1 MYRVKNRRVLNRIAD
16 KTRKAAKE
24 RNLIAVFAI
33 ALTTVLFTSVFTI
46 GGSIAAKQQ
55 EATMRQIGGSAH
67 AGYKYLT
74 REEYERVKKDK
85 KIREI
90 SCRIAVGDAV
100 NQELLKLRTEVGYY
114 EELDAKWSFCYP
126 ETGRMPVEE
135 DEIATSDLVL
145 KKLGIRCVLGAEV
158 PLEIKIGTDTVR
170 KTFTLCGYFRGD
182 SIAQSQIALVSKQ
195 YVDKAVPAPAESAME
210 TGIDAS
216 GYAGRI
222 MADFNFASGFRLRKQ
237 VEELSRRCGFP
248 ENTNVGINWAY
259 LGGQMDTGTLL
270 LALAMLAV
278 ILVSGYLIIYNIF
291 YINVYHDIRY
301 YGLLK
306 TIGTTERQLRK
317 IVRRQAYMLSA
328 FGIFIGLILG
338 ILVGKILLPVV
349 MSTLAFGGTT
359 DTEAEL
365 NVWIFAGSA
374 AFSFVTV
381 LLSCIRPCRI
391 ASRVSE
397 VEAVR
402 YTEGQNEKQV
412 KRQKK
417 TKKIKRVSLREM
429 ALQNIKRD
437 RKKVII
443 VVGSLSLALVIL
455 NSVYSLVRG
464 FDMDKFVASR
474 IVSDFSVADATLD
487 NPSVDGRA
495 VVKDGVTEEFQKE
508 LQKREGVEETGNI
521 YMEQREQ
528 SFTDESWQ
536 LFEERIFG
544 NERARKTLEWKA
556 GSEDTE
562 LIERFREAKHI
573 DGKLYGIGKMVMGK
587 LENTEGTP
595 DWEKFSSGDYVIVTG
610 FETLEEESIDFFLP
624 GEKVTITDRD
634 GKVHEYE
641 VLAAADLPY
650 SCKFRNYGMF
660 DCNYIL
666 PEDEFL
672 NLVGEQGA
680 MRTIFDVKE
689 GYEAETEEWLAD
701 YCESVNPDLCYTS
714 KSTIVKEF
722 EQLKRTYAAAGSFMT
737 LVLAVIGIL
746 NFINTM
752 VTSVLSGKREF
763 AMLEA
768 VGMSGTQLRRMLCW
782 EGGYYTVFTGI
793 CALALSSM
801 FSLSVLRKIGGN
813 LFFFHWHF
821 TVMPAALCI
830 PILGVVAY
838 AVPVLCYRNMSRESV
853 VERMRRA

>member
-16 KTRKAAKE
+16 KTRKAAKG

-100 NQELLKLRTEVGYY
+100 NQELLKLRT
-114 EELDAKWSFCYP
+114 
-126 ETGRMPVEE
+126 
-135 DEIATSDLVL
+135 
-145 KKLGIRCVLGAEV
+145 
-158 PLEIKIGTDTVR
+158 
-170 KTFTLCGYFRGD
+170 
-182 SIAQSQIALVSKQ
+182 
-195 YVDKAVPAPAESAME
+195 
-210 TGIDAS
+210 
-216 GYAGRI
+216 
-222 MADFNFASGFRLRKQ
+222 
-237 VEELSRRCGFP
+237 
-248 ENTNVGINWAY
+248 
-259 LGGQMDTGTLL
+259 
-270 LALAMLAV
+270 
-278 ILVSGYLIIYNIF
+278 
-291 YINVYHDIRY
+291 NVYHDIRY

-328 FGIFIGLILG
+328 FGISIGLILG

-349 MSTLAFGGTT
+349 MSTLAFAGTT

-437 RKKVII
+437 RKKVVI

-455 NSVYSLVRG
+455 NIVYSLVRG

-487 NPSVDGRA
+487 NPSVDVRA

-508 LQKREGVEETGNI
+508 LQKRE
-521 YMEQREQ
+521 
-528 SFTDESWQ
+528 
-536 LFEERIFG
+536 RIFG
-544 NERARKTLEWKA
+544 NERVRKTLEWKA

-562 LIERFREAKHI
+562 LIERLREARHI

-587 LENTEGTP
+587 LEKTEGTP

-610 FETLEEESIDFFLP
+610 FETLEEESVDFFLP

-650 SCKFRNYGMF
+650 SCEFRNYGMF

-701 YCESVNPDLCYTS
+701 YCESLNPDLCYTS

-768 VGMSGTQLRRMLCW
+768 VGMSGTQLRWMLAGKADIIQDLPVSVRW
-782 EGGYYTVFTGI
+782 R
-793 CALALSSM
+793 LAVC
-801 FSLSVLRKIGGN
+801 SV
-813 LFFFHWHF
+813 
-821 TVMPAALCI
+821 
-830 PILGVVAY
+830 
-838 AVPVLCYRNMSRESV
+838 
-853 VERMRRA
+853 